1 VMKIECYSVKDV
13 ASRLS
18 KIEGHVRAIKRMTE
32 ENKPCED
39 ILLQVGAVKAALDKV
54 GRIILEGHIEGCVM
68 DGIKEGKGEE
78 VVRQLKNALAKYI

>member
-1 VMKIECYSVKDV
+1 MAMDCYSENDV
-13 ASRLS
+13 SSRLS

-32 ENKPCED
+32 EGRPCEE
-39 ILLQVGAVKAALDKV
+39 ILLQIGAVKAAMDKV

-68 DGIKEGKGEE
+68 NGIKEGKGEE